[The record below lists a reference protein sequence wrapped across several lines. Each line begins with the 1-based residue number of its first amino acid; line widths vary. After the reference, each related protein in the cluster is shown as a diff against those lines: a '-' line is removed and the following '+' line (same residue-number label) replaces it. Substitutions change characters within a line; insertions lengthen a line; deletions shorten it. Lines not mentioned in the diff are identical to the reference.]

1 MKNVL
6 VRLQEYSAQA
16 TTTEKE
22 VIAFLLK
29 EPEQAAGCSI
39 HELAERTFSSTSTV
53 IRLCQKTGF
62 RGYKEFQQSLLYE
75 LAIRKDSVEKQMEEI
90 RREDSLEE
98 IVNKVTYKNIVSLEN
113 TRKLIDI
120 PVLEKCVELLV
131 QCRAVYLFGLGS
143 SLLVARDAY
152 LKFLRVN
159 KECFLCDDW
168 HAQYLQAMNIREGS
182 IAIIISYSGM
192 TKEEIDKR
200 VTELLALV
208 DLTDKRDTYPSQL
221 SGGQKQR
228 VAIARALANNPQ
240 ILLSDEATSALDPD
254 ATEAILAL
262 LKQLNE
268 KLGLTIVLIT
278 HSRELAAEC
287 PRIITLRDGCIVAD
301 QRKEAR
307 HVPV

>member
-39 HELAERTFSSTSTV
+39 HELADRTFSSTSTV

-192 TKEEIDKR
+192 TKEMISCAKKIKKQDVPIILISRFDDSPLAKLADYNLS
-200 VTELLALV
+200 VAATEFIMRSGAMSS
-208 DLTDKRDTYPSQL
+208 RISQL
-221 SGGQKQR
+221 NIIDILYTAYINKNFEENMRQLERTHIRKQ
-228 VAIARALANNPQ
+228 
-240 ILLSDEATSALDPD
+240 E
-254 ATEAILAL
+254 
-262 LKQLNE
+262 
-268 KLGLTIVLIT
+268 
-278 HSRELAAEC
+278 
-287 PRIITLRDGCIVAD
+287 
-301 QRKEAR
+301 
-307 HVPV
+307 